1 MNDQT
6 VVLLVSDL
14 MSGTRI
20 ESILASLNLN
30 ARQLMAENY
39 TSQVEESSLEMK
51 PGEPVSGLGG
61 RFVDQ
66 ITSWNPSLLIIDLG
80 DSVVPWESWLA
91 ILKSSPA
98 TRRIPIIAFGPH
110 IDVES
115 LKRAESLNA
124 DVVVP
129 RSRFFN
135 QMSDLISDAVILHD
149 NEEYFR
155 ACQEALSDKALIGL
169 QEFNLGHYF
178 EAHEHLE
185 DAWNE
190 DTTVGR
196 NLYRAALQ
204 VAVAYLQIE
213 RGNYAGAVKMILR
226 SRQWFAQLPDICR
239 GIDVAQLQNDA
250 ENVYNILI
258 STEPGEIT
266 DFDMT
271 LLKPVQM
278 IGL

>member
-1 MNDQT
+1 MNDQN

-20 ESILASLNLN
+20 ESVLAGLGLV
-30 ARQLMAENY
+30 ARQLITKNY
-39 TSQVEESSLEMK
+39 ISQVDESSLERK
-51 PGEPVSGLGG
+51 LGEPVSGPAG
-61 RFVDQ
+61 RFIDQ
-66 ITSWNPSLLIIDLG
+66 ITNWHPSLIIIDLG
-80 DSVVPWESWLA
+80 DSAVPWRSWLA

-98 TRRIPIIAFGPH
+98 TKRIPIIAFGPH

-115 LKRAESLNA
+115 LQHAELLNA

-129 RSRFFN
+129 RSRFFK
-135 QMSDLISDAVILHD
+135 QMSAVISDTVVLND
-149 NEEYFR
+149 NEQYIR
-155 ACQEALSDKALIGL
+155 VCQEALSDSALIGL
-169 QEFNLGHYF
+169 QELNRRRYF
-178 EAHEHLE
+178 EAHEYLE

-190 DTTVGR
+190 DATVGR
-196 NLYRAALQ
+196 NLYRAVLQ

-213 RGNYAGAVKMILR
+213 RGNYAGALKMILR

-239 GIDVAQLQNDA
+239 GINVAQLQNDA
-250 ENVYNILI
+250 ETVYNILI
-258 STEPGEIT
+258 STEPDEIS

-278 IGL
+278 IS

>member
-30 ARQLMAENY
+30 ARQLVAENY
-39 TSQVEESSLEMK
+39 TSQVDESYPENK
-51 PGEPVSGLGG
+51 PGEPVSGPSG

-66 ITSWNPSLLIIDLG
+66 ITSWHPSLIIIDLG
-80 DSVVPWESWLA
+80 DSAGPWESWLA

-135 QMSDLISDAVILHD
+135 QMSALISDAVILH
-149 NEEYFR
+149 NKEEFLR
-155 ACQEALSDKALIGL
+155 ACQEALSDSALIGL
-169 QEFNLGHYF
+169 QEFNRGRYF
-178 EAHEHLE
+178 EAHEYLE

-190 DTTVGR
+190 DANVGR
-196 NLYRAALQ
+196 NLYRAVLQ

-213 RGNYAGAVKMILR
+213 RGNYVGAVKMILR
-226 SRQWFAQLPDICR
+226 SRQWFAPLPDICR
-239 GIDVAQLQNDA
+239 GINVAQLQNDA
-250 ENVYNILI
+250 ENVYNILT
-258 STEPGEIT
+258 STEPGEIS

-278 IGL
+278 IG